1 MEHDPPSS
9 MADASHPKS
18 KSRVGRPPGRKP
30 TVGRKGGLIG
40 RPPGRNGPKAK
51 PPVGKKKGSPQ
62 GILLD
67 GAVDG
72 GTWSGQWRFNNR
84 PKMPTNP
91 FIYTKNAFD
100 DAALVAKGGDD
111 TPASRHPAYFGY
123 HREILDTRRAFG
135 VSRSREDPKCNP
147 ALISPV
153 FVGHQAQPRR
163 LRPAAG
169 GGGGGGPEG
178 VISSVDA
185 TRAALSGDWEGH
197 FVLVN
202 KQRDEVNIDEQF
214 ELYVGP
220 FCPSGSSAPG
230 TAAAAVAGGAAASR
244 ATGVGSADAE
254 MSEAGTGGGGGGG
267 PAPNNDAKGESKEN
281 GSSSSSSSSS
291 SFTIAVQGKCVVH
304 GHGSNQFGPFSLHGS
319 YVPATNTLV
328 CDKRYVAG

>member
-1 MEHDPPSS
+1 
-9 MADASHPKS
+9 MADPSPPKP
-18 KSRVGRPPGRKP
+18 KGRVGRPPGRKP

-40 RPPGRNGPKAK
+40 RPPGTGRNGPNAK

-72 GTWSGQWRFNNR
+72 GAWSGQWRFNNR

-91 FIYTKNAFD
+91 FIYTKNAVD
-100 DAALVAKGGDD
+100 EAALVAKGGDD

-163 LRPAAG
+163 LRPAG
-169 GGGGGGPEG
+169 GGGGGGGAEG
-178 VISSVDA
+178 AISSVDA

-202 KQRDEVNIDEQF
+202 KQRTEVNIDEQF

-220 FCPSGSSAPG
+220 LCPSGSSAPG
-230 TAAAAVAGGAAASR
+230 TAAAAAAGGAVASRESR
-244 ATGVGSADAE
+244 ATGAGSADAE
-254 MSEAGTGGGGGGG
+254 MSEAGAGGGDGGGGGG
-267 PAPNNDAKGESKEN
+267 PAPNGDANGESKEN
-281 GSSSSSSSSS
+281 GSSSSSSSSP
-291 SFTIAVQGKCVVH
+291 TVAVQGKCVVH